1 MGRRALG
8 LIGMASCLMAL
19 AAVADPGQAQQR
31 ELARVRINWF
41 VIDVPV
47 LVARARG
54 FFTAAGIDTPI
65 TVTRSSTEQMRGI
78 GAGTF
83 DIGQT
88 SFDNVLYWSAREGAA
103 EIIAVGQTLDTA
115 LLPVFVRP
123 EIQGWDDLKG
133 KKLAV
138 DAVDTAFALTLR
150 RILLA
155 RGLDARRGDYELVP
169 AGGPGQR
176 LESMKKGETV
186 AGILN
191 PPVDAQATQAGMV
204 RLLDEKYP
212 GFVWAVN
219 RSWAQ
224 GHRKEL
230 VGFLRAWL
238 AGARWAKD
246 PANREEA
253 LKLIAGEGKMPDAA
267 AARFLVGV
275 PDEGALR
282 LADLQSLLDIRQ
294 QFGTA
299 PPLGTSLERYYET
312 SYYREARGQ

>member
-1 MGRRALG
+1 MGLKALS
-8 LIGMASCLMAL
+8 LFSMISALFPILSAVTASE
-19 AAVADPGQAQQR
+19 AQEYGR
-31 ELARVRINWF
+31 SSVRINWF

-54 FFTAAGIDTPI
+54 LFAAEGINTTI

-88 SFDNVLYWSAREGAA
+88 AFDNVLYWSGREGA
-103 EIIAVGQTLDTA
+103 EFIAVSQTLETA

-123 EIQGWDDLKG
+123 EIKSWSDLKG

-138 DAVDTAFALTLR
+138 DAVDSAFALVLR
-150 RILLA
+150 RVLLA
-155 RGLDARRGDYELVP
+155 HGLDFSRSDYELVGVG
-169 AGGPGQR
+169 ATALR
-176 LESMKKGETV
+176 LESMKKGETF
-186 AGILN
+186 AAILS
-191 PPVDAQATQAGMV
+191 PPVDAEGLQAGMV

-219 RSWAQ
+219 RAWAQ

-238 AGARWAKD
+238 AGVRWAKD
-246 PANREEA
+246 PANRAEA
-253 LKLIAGEGKMPDAA
+253 IKLIAAEGNLPQAA
-267 AARFLVGV
+267 AARFLADV
-275 PDEGALR
+275 PADGALN
-282 LADLQSLLDIRQ
+282 LANLQSVLDIRHQ
-294 QFGTA
+294 VGTP
-299 PPLGTSLERYYET
+299 PPLGTSLDRYYDT
-312 SYYREARGQ
+312 SYYREAVGR